1 MKTTLLAQAA
11 VCPSHAVPFR
21 KSGHAFLPRVLSL
34 AVLALLAP
42 AVAHGA
48 ASSEVN
54 LRDWLISKGVTVSD
68 CVSGEGQH
76 STYGPANLFDGVK
89 EVSTKAEAQANRWL
103 AREYP
108 QNPAR
113 ATIAEPD
120 ELFASSSNGLS
131 LVRFRL
137 YRYSS
142 LSDDFA
148 VKRAPATW
156 TLWGSPDGLTW
167 EAVHTQSATNEWSSS
182 IAYVDVEIPQD
193 KRAPYRQ
200 FKFEAYMS
208 YGETNPNYGIT
219 WYIGAMELELFV
231 EESSQ
236 LSLRDVLVGAG
247 ITVADCVTGANYNT
261 SGTFGPNL
269 LFDGVKGTSTT
280 TGTRWVAGKS
290 NLNGVHVT
298 IEIPKA
304 ARGEGVSGFALK
316 GYRLWRNINSDSGR
330 QRAPLTWTIQGSDD
344 GETWSDIHSQS
355 EAVAWGSG
363 DLQKSVYAGVPSNET
378 AYKYL
383 RFVPQTANKY
393 PYEWKVGL
401 QEIEYFVEPVKKFTY
416 TLLIFY

>member
-1 MKTTLLAQAA
+1 MNKTTTTAIAALAA
-11 VCPSHAVPFR
+11 
-21 KSGHAFLPRVLSL
+21 
-34 AVLALLAP
+34 LALTAPLAR
-42 AVAHGA
+42 GA

-108 QNPAR
+108 LNPAR
-113 ATIAEPD
+113 ATIAVPD

-182 IAYVDVEIPQD
+182 IEYVDVEIPQD

-200 FKFEAYMS
+200 FKFEAYIS

-330 QRAPLTWTIQGSDD
+330 QRAPLTWTIQASDD
-344 GETWSDIHSQS
+344 GANWTNIHTQT
-355 EAVAWGSG
+355 EAVAWGSD
-363 DLQKSVYAGVPSNET
+363 DLRKSVYAGVPLNET
-378 AYKYL
+378 AYNYL
-383 RFVPQTANKY
+383 RFVPQTANNY
-393 PYEWKVGL
+393 PYDWKVGL
-401 QEIEYFVEPVKKFTY
+401 QEIEYFVEPIKKFTF
-416 TLLIFY
+416 TLLIFH